1 MQSIGFTAPRSDGYV
16 DWSEAYSRVEN
27 YFFSLRIKDK
37 LLLSQLVAKILLR
50 TANKLHENPEASPSS
65 LAVKEAHHE
74 VQEWFNK
81 VLSAAGMDQE
91 NIGTKG
97 RLALFIS
104 NLPTRWQ
111 SEFLHEGPWP
121 EPFLQDI
128 RDSYLR
134 TGPVFQKSVMEPRV
148 IDLGPVSAIA
158 DDAWRVI
165 ARWPVLGTIVVWA
178 IYIFTL
184 GFIGYLTH

>member
-1 MQSIGFTAPRSDGYV
+1 MQSIGFTTPRSNGYI

-50 TANKLHENPEASPSS
+50 TAHQLLETPDASPSR
-65 LAVKEAHHE
+65 LAVKEAHRE
-74 VQEWFNK
+74 VQKWFNK

-91 NIGTKG
+91 NISPKG
-97 RLALFIS
+97 RLALFLS
-104 NLPTRWQ
+104 DLPNLWQ
-111 SEFLHEGPWP
+111 SEFLHDGPWP

-134 TGPVFQKSVMEPRV
+134 TGPVFQKSIMKPRA

-158 DDAWRVI
+158 DDAWRVF
-165 ARWPVLGTIVVWA
+165 ARWPVLYTIAVWT
-178 IYIFTL
+178 IYICTL
-184 GFIGYLTH
+184 GLIGYLTH